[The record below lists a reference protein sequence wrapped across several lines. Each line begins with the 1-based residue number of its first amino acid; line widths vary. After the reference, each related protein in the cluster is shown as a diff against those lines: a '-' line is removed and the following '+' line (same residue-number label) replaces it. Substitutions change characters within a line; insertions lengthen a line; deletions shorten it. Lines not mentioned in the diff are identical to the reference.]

1 MVTFARSPRARSIR
15 AGIAAVVASAISL
28 AGSLALAP
36 VASADPIP
44 APLAPCYNG
53 VFPLNPYVDNC
64 ALPARPPRT
73 LGSAPDQTA
82 LLNCNIGSDALRAQ
96 CLSLYVNGGYGWYP
110 GAVLVPG
117 YRP

>member
-1 MVTFARSPRARSIR
+1 MAIVREL
-15 AGIAAVVASAISL
+15 VVAALSGAALVSGVL
-28 AGSLALAP
+28 AAAP
-36 VASADPIP
+36 VVSASPGQP
-44 APLAPCYNG
+44 SAPCYNG

-64 ALPARPPRT
+64 ALPSRPSRV

-82 LLNCNIGSDALRAQ
+82 LLACNIGSGAFRAQ

-117 YRP
+117 YHP

>member
-1 MVTFARSPRARSIR
+1 MATLRACR
-15 AGIAAVVASAISL
+15 AALVGTALGTAIL
-28 AGSLALAP
+28 AAP
-36 VASADPIP
+36 VASASPSQP
-44 APLAPCYNG
+44 GAPGHPTAPCYNG

-64 ALPARPPRT
+64 ALPSRPPRV

-82 LLNCNIGSDALRAQ
+82 LLNCNIGSEALRAQ

-110 GAVLVPG
+110 GATLVPG

>member
-1 MVTFARSPRARSIR
+1 V
-15 AGIAAVVASAISL
+15 AGVRELAVASLCGAALMAVMAAAV
-28 AGSLALAP
+28 P
-36 VASADPIP
+36 VASAGPGQLP
-44 APLAPCYNG
+44 SAPCYNG

-64 ALPARPPRT
+64 AIPSRPHRV

-82 LLNCNIGSDALRAQ
+82 LLNCSVGSEALRAQ

-110 GAVLVPG
+110 GATLVPG